1 MSQSNYSQFDRLVNS
16 LNIGT
21 IRLLPGKVIIDQDP
35 LPDKEG
41 SLFLPQRDD
50 KADHPANTGTVLAI
64 GHGSFEYD
72 DESTGKKR
80 RVNHSGL
87 SSDDVKVGDRVI
99 YRLLLSDL
107 NRKRVFTD
115 IRRIDGVIEP

>member
-1 MSQSNYSQFDRLVNS
+1 MSQTQFDHLINS
-16 LNIGT
+16 LNLGQ

-35 LPDKEG
+35 LPEKEG

-50 KADHPANTGTVLAI
+50 KADHPANTGTILAI
-64 GHGSFEYD
+64 GHGSFEFD
-72 DESTGKKR
+72 DESTGRKR
-80 RVNHSGL
+80 RVMHSGL
-87 SSDDVKVGDRVI
+87 DVGDVKVGDRVI

-115 IRRIDGVIEP
+115 IRRIDGVIEL